1 MLVEQWM
8 SKKVHAIK
16 PLDSILHARQLMVN
30 HRVNQLPVIVDG
42 KLVGIITDR
51 DLRDAFPSAFEG
63 SSPEVEKKH
72 KLQGTDPKS
81 IPVELVMARTPL
93 SVARNDSVA
102 DAARLMRKERIGAV
116 PVLDAGH
123 VVGILTRSDLLDA
136 LVALSD
142 RG

>member
-8 SKKVHAIK
+8 SKKVHAVK
-16 PLDSILHARQLMVN
+16 PLDSILHARELMVN
-30 HRVNQLPVIVDG
+30 HRINQLPVIVDG

-63 SSPEVEKKH
+63 SSPNIEKKR
-72 KLQGTDPKS
+72 KLEGTDPQS
-81 IPVELVMARTPL
+81 IRVERGMAPRPR

-116 PVLDAGH
+116 PVLDDGH